1 VGVSTSPVGNPNTAM
16 KPGKKEKASPLT
28 RRLYAMEKLEDHEWD
43 FSWIPEERLTKYV
56 SGYELAREVVRQ
68 VLGADAFKRRRLR
81 DVHKLLGLIM
91 AHHDQLGPME
101 HPAPKSHGQIDPS
114 PIFIPE
120 AFEHVGGVRPGSKQ
134 LVRPSHELVEAFA
147 SFESEPGMDLGP
159 CLVFHQPDVKPFA
172 TGGSLPNGIFN
183 PPVNLSV
190 VVSRP
195 VGLSVRFGAD
205 LDEAVDVF
213 RTWAIESG
221 MFRVNRRGPK
231 PSQELDVRHLSVYRF
246 CQGRVDVGKGRYNIG
261 KGARSQ
267 FPEACKGSSLAPA
280 RTKYGQGLQRDIQ
293 GKVQEEDDW
302 SRSLHKADDIIAPLV
317 GLCRRLWNGRRDDC
331 K

>member
-1 VGVSTSPVGNPNTAM
+1 MCSVRNPNAAM
-16 KPGKKEKASPLT
+16 KLPKKAKLSFLV
-28 RRLYAMEKLEDHEWD
+28 RKLYAMEKLEDHEWD
-43 FSWIPEERLTKYV
+43 FGWIPDERLTKYV

-68 VLGADAFKRRRLR
+68 VLGNNAFELCRLP
-81 DVHKLLGLIM
+81 DVHELLRLIR
-91 AHHDQLGPME
+91 ARHDKLGPMD
-101 HPAPKSHGQIDPS
+101 HPAPKSDGRVDPF

-120 AFEHVGGVRPGSKQ
+120 AFEHVGGVKQGSGQ
-134 LVRPSHELVEAFA
+134 LVRPAHELAEAFA
-147 SFESEPGMDLGP
+147 SFESEPGLDLGP
-159 CLVFHQPDVKPFA
+159 CLRFHQPDEKPFA

-190 VVSRP
+190 VVTRP

-213 RTWAIESG
+213 RTWAIDSG

-231 PSQELDVRHLSVYRF
+231 LSQELDVRHLSVYRF
-246 CQGRVDVGKGRYNIG
+246 CQGRVDVTKGRNNIG
-261 KGARSQ
+261 IGARSQ
-267 FPEACKGSSLAPA
+267 FPTACKGSSLASTW
-280 RTKYGQGLQRDIQ
+280 TKYGQGLQRDIQ

-317 GLCRRLWNGRRDDC
+317 ELCQQLWNGRTDDC

>member
-1 VGVSTSPVGNPNTAM
+1 MRSVGNPNAAM
-16 KPGKKEKASPLT
+16 KLPKKAKLSFLV
-28 RRLYAMEKLEDHEWD
+28 RKLYAMEKLEDHEWD
-43 FSWIPEERLTKYV
+43 FGWIPDERLTKYV

-68 VLGADAFKRRRLR
+68 VLGNNAFELCRLP
-81 DVHKLLGLIM
+81 DVHELLRLIR
-91 AHHDQLGPME
+91 ARHDKLGPMD
-101 HPAPKSHGQIDPS
+101 HPAPKSDGRVDPF

-120 AFEHVGGVRPGSKQ
+120 AFEHVGGVKQGSGQ
-134 LVRPSHELVEAFA
+134 LVRPAHVLAEAFA
-147 SFESEPGMDLGP
+147 KFESEPGLDLGP

-172 TGGSLPNGIFN
+172 TDGSLPNGIFN

-190 VVSRP
+190 VVTRP

-213 RTWAIESG
+213 RTWAIDSD

-231 PSQELDVRHLSVYRF
+231 LSQELDVRHLSVYRF
-246 CQGRVDVGKGRYNIG
+246 CQGRVDVTKGRNNIG
-261 KGARSQ
+261 IGARSQ
-267 FPEACKGSSLAPA
+267 FPTAYKGSSLASTW
-280 RTKYGQGLQRDIQ
+280 TKYGQGLQRDIQ

-317 GLCRRLWNGRRDDC
+317 KLCQGLWNGRRDDC